1 MAFMA
6 GAAMLYEA
14 GMAVEGLMGL
24 AGAATELSEA
34 AVLADLMETGV
45 ATEEIVPLMQAAE
58 GRTVGGAAVRAF
70 NSYATGSRAI
80 TRAMTAGLGLVGGIG
95 ASGALSAVSNRGLG
109 KRKRVDPPAVP
120 PLLPAHPARPSM
132 PGRKTPSK
140 RSKAV
145 TKGKRKPSKGKAKK
159 RKSTKKA
166 VKKKRN
172 GPSKSL
178 LAAYETHGII
188 QRDGVS
194 YFGFQNTGGRDE
206 LFRSAME
213 SVLKS
218 LLRKFRIQIR
228 SPDETLNIAQSVP
241 SVDKFSIYS
250 RKRNYSSGAD
260 DGLVGDDFD
269 LNAATYTTL
278 VADMVTK
285 IKARVEAGHFPYFL
299 RYYNNASIADSS
311 EVGRDSKFGDC
322 KLSLGVSMKIK
333 LRNITPNDG
342 NGTDRFAL
350 DTNPL
355 QGYVY
360 KFAGD
365 TPVVREG
372 LYSSSV
378 SEYAKFHD
386 RECTSCI
393 AFGPQRNANADHDGT
408 SVTAAAIMG
417 ANKILSVPPRN
428 GKKIWTNCVSSSA
441 VSFGPGQTVEHRMK
455 FGFNGTLINFLMKYY
470 EGTYAAPKLGVCH
483 WLGLEQKFKQKTK
496 AAEGLQGTSDH
507 EHVLIEYDMDVR
519 HSGGA
524 SFAAAAQA
532 PRTVI
537 TVAAHNSVA
546 A

>member
-1 MAFMA
+1 
-6 GAAMLYEA
+6 
-14 GMAVEGLMGL
+14 
-24 AGAATELSEA
+24 
-34 AVLADLMETGV
+34 METGV

-70 NSYATGSRAI
+70 NSYASGSRAI
-80 TRAMTAGLGLVGGIG
+80 TRAMTAGLGLVGSIG
-95 ASGALSAVSNRGLG
+95 ATGAISAISNRRLG
-109 KRKRVDPPAVP
+109 KRKRGVPSAVP

-145 TKGKRKPSKGKAKK
+145 TKGKRKPSKKKAK

-228 SPDETLNIAQSVP
+228 SPDEVLAIAQSVP
-241 SVDKFSIYS
+241 SVDKFRIWS
-250 RKRNYSSGAD
+250 RKRNYSTGGD
-260 DGLVGDDFD
+260 DGEASDDFD
-269 LNAATYTTL
+269 LNVATYNTL
-278 VADMVTK
+278 VASMVTK
-285 IKARVEAGHFPYFL
+285 MKARVEGGHFPYFMQSF
-299 RYYNNASIADSS
+299 NNGAAVNGTQYTAVN
-311 EVGRDSKFGDC
+311 EVTRDAKFGDC
-322 KLSLGVSMKIK
+322 KLSLGVSMRIK

-342 NGTDRFAL
+342 SGTDRFAL

-365 TPVVREG
+365 TPSVREG
-372 LYSSSV
+372 LYGSAV
-378 SEYAKFHD
+378 SEFSKFHD
-386 RECTSCI
+386 RECTSGI
-393 AFGPQRNANADHDGT
+393 AFGPQRADAGDHDG
-408 SVTAAAIMG
+408 AADAAGDIMG
-417 ANKILSVPPRN
+417 ANKVLSVPPRN
-428 GKKIWTNCVSSSA
+428 GKKIWSNCVSSSA
-441 VSFGPGQTVEHRMK
+441 VTFSPGQTVEHRMK

-496 AAEGLQGTSDH
+496 AATGAEGTSDH
-507 EHVLIEYDMDVR
+507 EHVLIEYDLDVR
-519 HSGGA
+519 HSGGS

-537 TVAAHNSVA
+537 TVAAHNSVQ
-546 A
+546 